1 MGQNVDNEMG
11 PTPDHQGATFKGW
24 CYAIGK
30 GTPGSHIN
38 SPHMTRAQVVDLL
51 MYASGTE
58 QEWLDA
64 HPVGVRGW
72 LQQRPSAVR
81 ARFQAN
87 CQELN
92 AL

>member
-1 MGQNVDNEMG
+1 MGSDVDNEMG

-38 SPHMTRAQVVDLL
+38 SPHMTGAELRDVLADCEG
-51 MYASGTE
+51 SE

-64 HPVGVRGW
+64 HPLGVKTW

-81 ARFQAN
+81 ARMKAN
-87 CQELN
+87 CVELN
-92 AL
+92 DL